1 MCLSLFLAQVI
12 GCYMLLISLAMLAH
26 QQRFKKTM
34 NEFVQNHA
42 LVVFSGGVSIVVGL
56 LIVLSHN
63 IWVAEWPVLI
73 TLVGWLMLLQG
84 VMRVFFPDSFA
95 KCMKDLMHKT
105 GYLLMSWI
113 GLIVGIYLVWIGFK
127 G

>member
-1 MCLSLFLAQVI
+1 
-12 GCYMLLISLAMLAH
+12 
-26 QQRFKKTM
+26 M